1 MDAGNFPTYEK
12 IMNTTPLPRTRQG
25 GGFFLLEISF
35 SPSEQTHSL
44 SVPMRLEFG
53 SFGDVC
59 RMHVEGWTER
69 HNTVA
74 LPLLLEALAQLKP
87 AAQAAAD
94 LLQNRLVVSFIDNK
108 PVREARVQGTLV
120 FSPDGVL
127 TAVLAP
133 LK

>member
-25 GGFFLLEISF
+25 GGYFLFEISF

-53 SFGDVC
+53 AFGDVC
-59 RMHVEGWTER
+59 RMDVDGWNER
-69 HNTVA
+69 HNAEA
-74 LPLLLEALAQLKP
+74 LPLLSEALSQLKP
-87 AAQAAAD
+87 AAQASAN
-94 LLQNRLVVSFIDNK
+94 LLENRLVIHFMDNK
-108 PVREARVQGTLV
+108 PARELRVQGTLV
-120 FSPDGVL
+120 FGSDGAL
-127 TAVLAP
+127 TAILAP